1 MGFSGLASFVGALGV
16 RGLSPPTGVEGLAE
30 TAVFSPSAVA
40 VGWAVAVWSWVVEGL
55 GWSEVGDCLGLRPG
69 GLGDLDLSCLRP
81 PHHADSAP

>member
-30 TAVFSPSAVA
+30 TAVFSASADA
-40 VGWAVAVWSWVVEGL
+40 VGCAVCGWVVESL